1 MSTRRRAFSLIET
14 ILVIVVIALVV
25 PVSTRL
31 MGDAA
36 ADRADSVNALRAGT
50 LAEAIM
56 ESIIADVQS
65 PEFGIDA
72 LADTAAYLGAADT
85 GLRDRF
91 APVAGYYTA
100 LGFTYTI
107 DIGSPVASDGLASG
121 DPQRDRY
128 RLVTTRV
135 TWPGAR
141 GGALELTVSA
151 FVGEVMP

>member
-1 MSTRRRAFSLIET
+1 MSTPRRAFSLIET

-56 ESIIADVQS
+56 ESVIADVQS
-65 PEFGIDA
+65 PEYGIDA
-72 LADTAAYLGAADT
+72 LADPDSYLDTADT
-85 GLRDRF
+85 GFRDRF
-91 APVAGYYTA
+91 APVATYYTA
-100 LGFTYTI
+100 LGFAYAI
-107 DIGSPVASDGLASG
+107 DIGPPVASDGLVSG
-121 DPQRDRY
+121 DPQRDRF
-128 RLVTTRV
+128 RLVTARV

-141 GGALELTVSA
+141 GGTLELSVSA
-151 FVGEVMP
+151 YTGEVMP